1 MKIFFKKILYFIIRK
16 SNSYY
21 NIKTNMYVF
30 NIPYL
35 NVLYFEIKY
44 LTLNDFEVTLL
55 YVDITYFMNFLY

>member
-1 MKIFFKKILYFIIRK
+1 
-16 SNSYY
+16 
-21 NIKTNMYVF
+21 MYVF